1 MNRTSNAAGLLL
13 LLGLAC
19 NPAGSAPDPDLAS
32 ASQFVRAFY
41 QWYVPAAQA
50 GTGLQRAM
58 QDSSALFAPALVR
71 AVQADGEA
79 QAKNSD
85 EVVGLD
91 GDPFLDAQD
100 FCPAYEVGSAR
111 RDAGAVLVE
120 VRGNCAGRT
129 DSLPDVLAELHGGPG
144 AWVFTN
150 FRYPGRGSDLMK
162 DLEELRRQR
171 ETAPKP

>member
-1 MNRTSNAAGLLL
+1 MNKSRAAGLFLSL
-13 LLGLAC
+13 ALGC
-19 NPAGSAPDPDLAS
+19 NRAGTAPDPDLAS
-32 ASQFVRAFY
+32 AAQFVRAFY

-58 QDSSALFAPALVR
+58 QDSSALFAPVLVR
-71 AVQADGEA
+71 AIEADGEA
-79 QAKNSD
+79 QAKNPD

-100 FCPAYEVGSAR
+100 FCPPYEVGSAR

-120 VRGNCAGRT
+120 LRGNCAGRT
-129 DSLPDVLAELHGGPG
+129 DSVPDVLAELHGSPG

-150 FRYPGRGSDLMK
+150 FRYPGRNSDLMK

-171 ETAPKP
+171 EAPPKS